1 MVVGVMW
8 CNRQLKLTPT
18 NKKNWL
24 DSNERNVSCKLIP
37 ENFLGKKETK
47 ETKEQSHPLSPLTL
61 FSPK

>member
-47 ETKEQSHPLSPLTL
+47 ETKE
-61 FSPK
+61 